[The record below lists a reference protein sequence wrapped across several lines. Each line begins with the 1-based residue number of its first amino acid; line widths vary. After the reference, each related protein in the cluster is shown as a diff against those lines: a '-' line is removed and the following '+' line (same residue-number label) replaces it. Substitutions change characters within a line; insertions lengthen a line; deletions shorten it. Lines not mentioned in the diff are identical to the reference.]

1 MVRPATGKG
10 FYTAHTPVPGIG
22 AKAVELMTEAG
33 TKAIVADV
41 LDEAGLAFP
50 CRDVV
55 SYPTLYY
62 AVGINLNRGARS
74 MQIQSIL
81 GAPTKVS
88 FIVLILVLLSGCV
101 NQINKK
107 SLMNIDRI
115 MNQGNCDLAKTEA
128 TRIAGRKTGIEFF
141 ILGKIAENC
150 EKNLRK
156 GIRLYEI
163 SARNGFKPAIVALRK
178 ARISARN
185 TTYNKPTKKSTT
197 GWSALSR
204 SDVKRAQKALNNLG
218 FKVGAV
224 DGLPGKRT
232 SSALETFQRIKGLPV
247 GPPDSTTLRALEAC
261 GSSCIRDGRAPR
273 VASKTRPVKPV
284 RNYAESQP
292 RSRHRQKREACRKE
306 LTEIH
311 ARQAEAERLRRKGNP
326 FGRIADQLVGTD
338 GISGLGR
345 VGAAAR
351 NAELGDRRAEL
362 EAHRMKCGGQAR
374 PQSRVVQRRTVKRA
388 QPAKPEGILV
398 REFESGM
405 YTICVYDD
413 LGSEVF
419 VTIKDGF
426 CPL

>member
-1 MVRPATGKG
+1 MVRPAKGKG
-10 FYTAHTPVPGIG
+10 FCTAHTNVPGIG
-22 AKAVELMTEAG
+22 AKVAELMTGAG
-33 TKAIVADV
+33 AKAIVADV

-50 CRDVV
+50 CRDTV
-55 SYPTLYY
+55 SCPTLYY
-62 AVGINLNRGARS
+62 AVGINLNRGARFIK
-74 MQIQSIL
+74 MRSIL
-81 GAPTKVS
+81 GTSTKVS
-88 FIVLILVLLSGCV
+88 FIILLSVLLSACV

-115 MNQGNCDLAKTEA
+115 MNQGNCDLARTEA

-141 ILGKIAENC
+141 ILGKISENC

-156 GIRLYEI
+156 AIRLYEI

-185 TTYNKPTKKSTT
+185 TTYNKPAKKSTT

-204 SDVKRAQKALNNLG
+204 SDVKRAQKALNDLG

-224 DGLPGKRT
+224 DGVPGKRT
-232 SSALETFQRIKGLPV
+232 NSALETFQRIKGLPI
-247 GPPDSTTLRALEAC
+247 GPPDSATLRALEAC
-261 GSSCIRDGRAPR
+261 GSSCIREGRAPR

-284 RNYAESQP
+284 RNYAESQS
-292 RSRHRQKREACRKE
+292 RSRHRQRQEACRKE

-311 ARQAEAERLRRKGNP
+311 ARQAADVAEYKRNNP
-326 FGRIADQLVGTD
+326 FRNFA
-338 GISGLGR
+338 GLGIGSLAQYG
-345 VGAAAR
+345 VNQQNQMAR
-351 NAELGDRRAEL
+351 NRAAEL

-388 QPAKPEGILV
+388 QPAKPEGIFV

-405 YTICVYDD
+405 STICVYDD

-419 VTIKDGF
+419 LTIKDGF